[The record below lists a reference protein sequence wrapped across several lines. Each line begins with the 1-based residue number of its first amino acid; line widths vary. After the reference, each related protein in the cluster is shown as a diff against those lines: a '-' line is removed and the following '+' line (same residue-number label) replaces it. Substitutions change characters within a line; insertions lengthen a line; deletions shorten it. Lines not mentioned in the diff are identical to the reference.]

1 MAVTAKA
8 LTSISTF
15 SKRVHNQRINRR
27 LDDRDNLLKE
37 GLKNIEERSASNYPE
52 IQSLSADLVNLGTS
66 SPLTDLV
73 LTGVNFEGDTEK
85 ASGET
90 SSSAGAI
97 SFEAV
102 LPGVQTITVTI
113 VDDGTVLAVDADPSA
128 GTVEVTHGDGGASTA
143 AAIVAAI
150 NADAEAKYMVNA
162 TVDTAG
168 AMDADEDVTLSGGT
182 GDLMTLSLGDVAV
195 DGTASGT
202 GITDVSD
209 TEVTFD
215 FDATGLTDGE
225 GQVLALRVDGYLCA
239 PVTLVANASSISS
252 SEIADGAVTSDKL
265 ATIPALVDLT
275 PAAEAADVIA
285 VTVNLVDLEG
295 DDLDRAQRLLCE
307 VFKDDMTQASSAE
320 FTLAET
326 GSGSEVS
333 TTAKPRLLID
343 TDASGDATVS
353 ITDVAGASGATVFL
367 QVTPVS
373 TSTNVPGHPRI
384 IEVTFDGV

>member
-52 IQSLSADLVNLGTS
+52 IQSLSADLVNLGPS

-113 VDDGTVLAVDADPSA
+113 VADGTVLAVDADPSA

-150 NADAEAKYMVNA
+150 NADAEDKYMVNA

-168 AMDADEDVTLSGGT
+168 AMDADEDVTL
-182 GDLMTLSLGDVAV
+182 
-195 DGTASGT
+195 
-202 GITDVSD
+202 
-209 TEVTFD
+209 
-215 FDATGLTDGE
+215 
-225 GQVLALRVDGYLCA
+225 
-239 PVTLVANASSISS
+239 
-252 SEIADGAVTSDKL
+252 
-265 ATIPALVDLT
+265 
-275 PAAEAADVIA
+275 
-285 VTVNLVDLEG
+285 
-295 DDLDRAQRLLCE
+295 
-307 VFKDDMTQASSAE
+307 
-320 FTLAET
+320 
-326 GSGSEVS
+326 
-333 TTAKPRLLID
+333 
-343 TDASGDATVS
+343 
-353 ITDVAGASGATVFL
+353 
-367 QVTPVS
+367 
-373 TSTNVPGHPRI
+373 
-384 IEVTFDGV
+384 